1 MLNNIFSTIV
11 RTIKK
16 SFSFSGRASRKEFVI
31 FNLFYFITIFIVYS
45 TEEIY
50 AISNDIILI
59 VFLTLFYFCVL
70 IFTIP
75 PLFSLI
81 VRRLHDL
88 NASAWWLLITFIPF
102 GALLFFAL
110 PFKKGSSG
118 TNKYGEPPTY

>member
-1 MLNNIFSTIV
+1 VNNIFSIIIT
-11 RTIKK
+11 TIKK
-16 SFSFSGRASRKEFVI
+16 TFSFSGRASRKEFVI

-50 AISNDIILI
+50 AISNDITLI

-118 TNKYGEPPTY
+118 INKYGEPPTY

>member
-1 MLNNIFSTIV
+1 MLNNIFSTID

-16 SFSFSGRASRKEFVI
+16 SISFSGRASRKEFVI

>member
-1 MLNNIFSTIV
+1 MVNNIFSIIIS
-11 RTIKK
+11 TIKK

-59 VFLTLFYFCVL
+59 VFLSLFYFCVL

-118 TNKYGEPPTY
+118 TNKYGEPPSY

>member
-1 MLNNIFSTIV
+1 MVNNIFSIIV
-11 RTIKK
+11 TTIKK
-16 SFSFSGRASRKEFVI
+16 TFSFSGRASRKEFVI

-50 AISNDIILI
+50 AISNDITLI
-59 VFLTLFYFCVL
+59 VFLTLFYLCVL

-118 TNKYGEPPTY
+118 NNKYGEPPID

>member
-1 MLNNIFSTIV
+1 MVNNIFSIIIT
-11 RTIKK
+11 TIKK
-16 SFSFSGRASRKEFVI
+16 TFSFSGRASRKEFVI

-50 AISNDIILI
+50 AISNDITLI

-118 TNKYGEPPTY
+118 INKYGEPPTY